1 MASIT
6 TRARGG
12 LGLVAFCLIVPVVA
26 VAVSSRPLPTPSA
39 QPSAQPV
46 AAAHG
51 SVASGSPGI
60 VPTLEPA
67 KVAETPTR
75 NAPPIL
81 EIMPVKDPES
91 AVTDA
96 LAERYGLGCMMGGD
110 ILVRQD
116 PAKLA
121 GADAKMASRGLT
133 SGWVDDG
140 GLFAGDRLAAVKAFG
155 AVEAF
160 ADEYAVWVIVV
171 KNGETSALQL
181 VPSQTP
187 AGHTVWAVRNRIT
200 HC

>member
-1 MASIT
+1 MASMT
-6 TRARGG
+6 QHTRGG
-12 LGLVAFCLIVPVVA
+12 LGLVALFLIVPVVA
-26 VAVSSRPLPTPSA
+26 VAVSSRPLPAPLG

-46 AAAHG
+46 AAAQ
-51 SVASGSPGI
+51 SPVASASLGT
-60 VPTLEPA
+60 VRALEPA

-75 NAPPIL
+75 NAPPTL

-133 SGWVDDG
+133 SGWLDDG
-140 GLFAGDRLAAVKAFG
+140 GLFVGDRLAAVKAFG
-155 AVEAF
+155 AAEAF

-171 KNGETSALQL
+171 KDGETSALQL

-187 AGHTVWAVRNRIT
+187 AGHTVWAARNRIT